1 MKKLNLSTEWENQAS
16 GGARQDR
23 NKSILLN
30 TRYNWKLVF
39 IQDPQNTEGKGF
51 LTPLSGSGNR
61 KMDKKTCLSHTR
73 VASFPKLVFI
83 FFLLIPPPSLF
94 FLFSFS
100 PKLVFIKKKK
110 FQYSCCKK

>member
-1 MKKLNLSTEWENQAS
+1 MKKLNLSSEWEIQAS

-83 FFLLIPPPSLF
+83 FFFINSTTLPF
-94 FLFSFS
+94 FSFFFF
-100 PKLVFIKKKK
+100 PKTCL
-110 FQYSCCKK
+110 Y

>member
-61 KMDKKTCLSHTR
+61 KMDKDLFKSYKSCFFPKTCL
-73 VASFPKLVFI
+73 
-83 FFLLIPPPSLF
+83 
-94 FLFSFS
+94 
-100 PKLVFIKKKK
+100 
-110 FQYSCCKK
+110 Y